1 MITNLLHDPSVK
13 GLVDNFR
20 DVTDR
25 VKAEEK
31 LKETTQRLLLA
42 TKGSKLGIW
51 DQDIPNNKLV
61 WDEGMFQLYGISEDS
76 FKGNFESWIELV
88 HPDDRL
94 MIQEKAGKVMTGEED
109 FDVQFRVILPDKSI
123 RYIRALA
130 LLKRDEEG
138 KPIRL
143 VGSNLDITASKEYEN
158 ILEQISFDI
167 SHVIRRPVSNMLSLT
182 SMIENDEIDEKMLK
196 EYSGYIK
203 VIAKELDE
211 FTRRLN
217 DAYSRK
223 KMKILGSQ

>member
-1 MITNLLHDPSVK
+1 
-13 GLVDNFR
+13 
-20 DVTDR
+20 
-25 VKAEEK
+25 
-31 LKETTQRLLLA
+31 
-42 TKGSKLGIW
+42 
-51 DQDIPNNKLV
+51 
-61 WDEGMFQLYGISEDS
+61 MFQLYGISEDS

-138 KPIRL
+138 KPIHL

-158 ILEQISFDI
+158 ILEQISFII
-167 SHVIRRPVSNMLSLT
+167 SHVIRRPVSNMLSLI

-203 VIAKELDE
+203 LIVKWLHKFMGNSMMHIQEK
-211 FTRRLN
+211 R
-217 DAYSRK
+217 
-223 KMKILGSQ
+223 